1 MKALENPEGEYGQ
14 AVLDLVKALDDNIP
28 EPTRETDKP
37 FLMPIEDIF
46 SIEGRGTVVTG
57 RIERG
62 IIKVNDEVELVG
74 LMKIVLN
81 SFQYTNA
88 ELAAEV
94 NRQVEIEV
102 KYEGF
107 LNRDRELVEKMQALE
122 HKILPESID
131 FQKIE
136 SLSKESREKL
146 ERIKPGTLG
155 QASRISGVSP
165 ADITSLMIYLSKGR
179 RSVSRETNEG

>member
-1 MKALENPEGEYGQ
+1 MSARF
-14 AVLDLVKALDDNIP
+14 I
-28 EPTRETDKP
+28 
-37 FLMPIEDIF
+37 
-46 SIEGRGTVVTG
+46 
-57 RIERG
+57 
-62 IIKVNDEVELVG
+62 
-74 LMKIVLN
+74 
-81 SFQYTNA
+81 